1 MKPTNEQSEIDLVAR
16 EILVHALIIAGIC
29 TLIVVLVP

>member
-1 MKPTNEQSEIDLVAR
+1 MKQTNEQMEIDHVAR
-16 EILVHALIIAGIC
+16 EILIHALIIAGIC